1 MKWKPSK
8 VEGKQ
13 EAQRGGSANSC
24 ADYTHISAKY
34 THTHRHRHTHK
45 SQCNECVKGW
55 LRKGEGEAETES
67 AHQCDS
73 VHETRCQRLGQGCL
87 QYIQRRRVWESSTTT
102 KCLVKNNLRNVRASQ
117 QMLLADDGTHGVC
130 ALQIK
135 QLNEL
140 RASERESASD

>member
-34 THTHRHRHTHK
+34 THTHRHTHK

-87 QYIQRRRVWESSTTT
+87 QYIQRGRIWGGHNHKVFGEKQFK
-102 KCLVKNNLRNVRASQ
+102 KCTRKPANAFS
-117 QMLLADDGTHGVC
+117 
-130 ALQIK
+130 
-135 QLNEL
+135 
-140 RASERESASD
+140 